1 MKLLLMYTM
10 IIITSLIILTL
21 IKEKYKALKILGI
34 TTITTSVLIILLIFI
49 ANIILKNNINFIN
62 ISIITNYLL
71 KQFARNSLYLAIIGI
86 IELILS
92 KYIYLKQ
99 NKTIVN
105 YETR

>member
-1 MKLLLMYTM
+1 MKLLLMYIM

-34 TTITTSVLIILLIFI
+34 TTITTAVLIILLVFV

-71 KQFARNSLYLAIIGI
+71 KQFARNSLYLALIGI